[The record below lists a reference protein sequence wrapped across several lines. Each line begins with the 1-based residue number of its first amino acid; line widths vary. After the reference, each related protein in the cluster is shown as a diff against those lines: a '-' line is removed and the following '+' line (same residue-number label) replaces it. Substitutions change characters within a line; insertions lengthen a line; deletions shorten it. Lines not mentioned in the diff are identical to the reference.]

1 MFNLHERETQIL
13 IDSQILMP
21 ELVPERPVED
31 ILHHDHRLIISQSK
45 GPLQHRPTLL
55 IRFMTRPNAVSIAF
69 VVCGIQPFSS
79 SQ

>member
-1 MFNLHERETQIL
+1 
-13 IDSQILMP
+13 
-21 ELVPERPVED
+21 
-31 ILHHDHRLIISQSK
+31 
-45 GPLQHRPTLL
+45 L